1 MHQVLDTCTLALAY
15 ERCLHQQYAI
25 QEDEKIRRL
34 RVQLVQLET
43 HNEALQRQIA
53 NNDDYVQELEQSQD
67 ALKAKIK
74 EAGISLE
81 STQGDVRIK
90 SREIETLKA
99 ELGSL
104 HGVTMDSTKL
114 LTEKLALAREIS
126 TLRPE
131 IDHLRSQVA
140 SNQTL
145 LAQKLSLDHQLQT
158 MKIQLENEQTSTRS
172 ILSKDAIERSG
183 DARIESQLEIL
194 RAELGHERREKERV
208 EREAQEAS
216 RTWEAQRM
224 TLESR
229 LELLRN
235 KLRMTKESLKHT
247 HQELNS
253 GRPMPSHLVDGC
265 AAPTQDRSTA
275 MQSRKRTAAHMLSES
290 MIGTPGDAPDD
301 RKAKRKSTLPGD
313 KSAFSITPYLSRTKS
328 VGPESPL
335 KANSAMVNVAETGQL
350 PGGAQNSMGV
360 TSNDHEAAPAAFS
373 RGQTRKTLGTS
384 TVGKAKGRVGT
395 RQNKLKTASLLEQ
408 VAEEENDGTEE
419 NQGECCR
426 ANGPATG
433 DGSILGV
440 LEVKKP
446 RRKLLGGPGKT
457 LFDEDDREL
466 GKSVPGAPNFAAPS
480 KNAVSKP
487 KIRPLMV
494 ASSTSGSFLGAFS
507 PLKRNRQATGT

>member
-1 MHQVLDTCTLALAY
+1 MQHQ
-15 ERCLHQQYAI
+15 
-25 QEDEKIRRL
+25 
-34 RVQLVQLET
+34 
-43 HNEALQRQIA
+43 
-53 NNDDYVQELEQSQD
+53 
-67 ALKAKIK
+67 
-74 EAGISLE
+74 
-81 STQGDVRIK
+81 
-90 SREIETLKA
+90 A

-114 LTEKLALAREIS
+114 LTEKLALARELS
-126 TLRPE
+126 NLRPE

-140 SNQTL
+140 SNQML

-172 ILSKDAIERSG
+172 TLTRDAIERSG
-183 DARIESQLEIL
+183 DARIESQLEIV
-194 RAELGHERREKERV
+194 RAELGHERREKQRS

-235 KLRMTKESLKHT
+235 KLKMTKESLKHT
-247 HQELNS
+247 QQQLDS
-253 GRPMPSHLVDGC
+253 ARSMPSHLVDGC
-265 AAPTQDRSTA
+265 AAPTQDRNAA

-335 KANSAMVNVAETGQL
+335 TENSAMVDVAESGQL
-350 PGGAQNSMGV
+350 PGGAQNSVGV
-360 TSNDHEAAPAAFS
+360 ASNDHQAAPAAFS
-373 RGQTRKTLGTS
+373 RGQTKGTLGTS
-384 TVGKAKGRVGT
+384 AVGKPKGKVGT
-395 RQNKLKTASLLEQ
+395 SQNKLKTASLLEQ

-419 NQGECCR
+419 NQGQCCR

-433 DGSILGV
+433 DGSSILRV
-440 LEVKKP
+440 LGVKKP

-457 LFDEDDREL
+457 LFDEEDRAL
-466 GKSVPGAPNFAAPS
+466 GKSAPGAPTCGALSN
-480 KNAVSKP
+480 NALSKP
-487 KIRPLMV
+487 KIRPLLV
-494 ASSTSGSFLGAFS
+494 ASSTSGSVLGAFS
-507 PLKRNRQATGT
+507 PLKRNRQATAT